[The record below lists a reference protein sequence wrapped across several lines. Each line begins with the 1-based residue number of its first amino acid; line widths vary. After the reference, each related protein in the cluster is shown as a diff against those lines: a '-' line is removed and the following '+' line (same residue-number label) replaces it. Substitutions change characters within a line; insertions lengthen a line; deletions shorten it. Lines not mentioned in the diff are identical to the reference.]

1 MEKGT
6 VIGLAVAVGFILGGN
21 AVEGGHLSSLSQP
34 TAAMIVVG
42 GTVGATMVAFPL
54 EVFIKG
60 CKAFKDVFLGAHHG
74 DTGKLIEEIT
84 QYAFTARKDGILAL
98 EQVLPKVSD
107 PFLKQALGMAVDG
120 MDSKDMREN
129 LELILARLEESG
141 EKPAKVWE
149 AAGGFSPT
157 VGIIGAVMGLIHV
170 MQNLSDVSKV
180 GAGIA
185 VAFVATIY
193 GVALANLLFLPAATK
208 LKGFHKEEMS
218 RLELMM
224 EGALAI
230 QQGQNPNLIK
240 DKLTGMGGSEA
251 KEGSGSGEGQAL
263 KAAA

>member
-6 VIGLAVAVGFILGGN
+6 VFGLAVGLGCILGGN
-21 AVEGGHLSSLSQP
+21 AIEGGHLSSLAQP
-34 TAAMIVVG
+34 TAAIIVIG
-42 GTVGATMVAFPL
+42 GTIGATMVSFPL

-60 CKAFKDVFLGAHHG
+60 CKAMKSVFLGAHHG
-74 DTGKLIEEIT
+74 SNVALIDEIT

-98 EQVLPKVSD
+98 EGVLPKVVE

-129 LELILARLEESG
+129 LELVLTRMEDDG

-157 VGIIGAVMGLIHV
+157 IGIIGAVMGLIHV

-193 GVALANLLFLPAATK
+193 GVALANLLFLPAAAK
-208 LKGFHKEEMS
+208 LKLFHKEEMS

-230 QQGQNPNLIK
+230 QQGQNPNLIR
-240 DKLTGMGGSEA
+240 DKLIGIGAPEA
-251 KEGSGSGEGQAL
+251 KEAGAQGAGGLS

>member
-1 MEKGT
+1 VEKGT
-6 VIGLAVAVGFILGGN
+6 VIGLAVAIGSILIGN
-21 AVEGGHLSSLSQP
+21 AVEGGHLSSLAQP

-42 GTVGATMVAFPL
+42 GTIGATMVGFPL
-54 EVFIKG
+54 EMFIKG
-60 CKAFKDVFLGAHHG
+60 CKAFKVVFMGAHHG
-74 DTGKLIEEIT
+74 SSGVLVDEIT

-98 EQVLPKVSD
+98 EQVLPKVAD

-129 LELILARLEESG
+129 LELILGRLDEEG

-149 AAGGFSPT
+149 AAGGYSPT
-157 VGIIGAVMGLIHV
+157 IGIIGAVMGLIHV

-193 GVALANLLFLPAATK
+193 GVALANILFLPASAK
-208 LKGFHKEEMS
+208 LKLFHKEEMA

-230 QQGQNPNLIK
+230 QQGQNPNLIR
-240 DKLTGMGGSEA
+240 DKLRGMGGAEA
-251 KEGSGSGEGQAL
+251 NEGASGENPAL
-263 KAAA
+263 SKAAA